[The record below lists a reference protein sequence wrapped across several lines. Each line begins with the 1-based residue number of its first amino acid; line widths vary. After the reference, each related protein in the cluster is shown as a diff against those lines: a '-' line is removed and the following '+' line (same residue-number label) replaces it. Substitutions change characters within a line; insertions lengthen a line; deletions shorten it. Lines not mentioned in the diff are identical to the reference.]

1 MTTELRENEKT
12 FYYEDLKKICL
23 EWTSSKANGY
33 STAEV
38 VGLML
43 ACFSNLQHDEIYS
56 NTSNLREYAEL
67 FTPEEIT
74 FLKWL
79 RSVAENNPG

>member
-1 MTTELRENEKT
+1 MTTELKENEKI

-23 EWTSSKANGY
+23 EWTSSKIDNY

-38 VGLML
+38 TGLML
-43 ACFSNLQHDEIYS
+43 ACLSNLQHDEIYS
-56 NTSNLREYAEL
+56 DTMNLREYSEL
-67 FTPEEIT
+67 FTPEEIA

-79 RSVAENNPG
+79 NSVVK